1 MLYSDMAEMSIVGL
15 KPRFKVNQRI
25 VYPVQGV
32 GHVQSIQE
40 KDFQGKKIL
49 YYYIYLKVTDMT
61 VMIPVDKAEGLG
73 LRAIAEQSKVKDAL
87 NLISKVGE
95 PSTSDWKLRYQT
107 NMALLKEG
115 GVSQIAT
122 VVRNLYQ
129 RSRTKELPILERKL
143 YDNAL
148 KILIDEISFSLDMKC
163 EEVEQLVFSKL
174 ELN

>member
-1 MLYSDMAEMSIVGL
+1 MAETAGGAL
-15 KPRFKVNQRI
+15 KPRFKVNQKI

-40 KDFQGKKIL
+40 KDFQGRKVL
-49 YYYIYLKVTDMT
+49 YYNIYLKVTDMT
-61 VMIPVDKAEGLG
+61 VMIPVDKADYLG
-73 LRAIAEQSKVKDAL
+73 LRAIAEQSKVKEAL

-95 PSTSDWKLRYQT
+95 PATSDWKLRYQT

-129 RSRTKELPILERKL
+129 RSKTKELPILERKL
-143 YDNAL
+143 YDSAL
-148 KILIDEISFSLDMKC
+148 KILIDEVSFSLDMKAD
-163 EEVEQLVFSKL
+163 EVEQLVFSKL